1 MLEIDCGCHIFAD
14 AHLVLEY
21 GNWLLTDS
29 SPRPFLRNLL
39 EEFLRKVVSDLE
51 MLNWPGHART
61 INRLT
66 NVYLP
71 GESLILNCD
80 AFVQSLWRRDL
91 SSVLNTVDAIADSI
105 LCDDSL

>member
-1 MLEIDCGCHIFAD
+1 MLEIDCGCHFCRCTPCFRIRLF
-14 AHLVLEY
+14 
-21 GNWLLTDS
+21 TDS

-71 GESLILNCD
+71 GSL
-80 AFVQSLWRRDL
+80 
-91 SSVLNTVDAIADSI
+91 
-105 LCDDSL
+105 

>member
-1 MLEIDCGCHIFAD
+1 MLEIDCGCHFAD
-14 AHLVLEY
+14 VHLVLEY
-21 GNWLLTDS
+21 GHWLLTDS

-39 EEFLRKVVSDLE
+39 VEFLRRVVSDLE

-66 NVYLP
+66 NVYFP

-91 SSVLNTVDAIADSI
+91 SFVLNTVDAIADSI